1 MVAAVALLGKG
12 DWKSLDRMVGTL
24 LSKTPVIAGWQ
35 ASRQAAAVR
44 LGLLGSHGGG
54 SEGGREGEREA
65 AVATAGSS
73 LELVIALA
81 DCSQGA

>member
-35 ASRQAAAVR
+35 ASRQAAGVR

-54 SEGGREGEREA
+54 AREGGRERGRRRWRRL
-65 AVATAGSS
+65 G
-73 LELVIALA
+73 ALW
-81 DCSQGA
+81 SWL